1 MDLLDRLVIAFDRRQ
16 RRRLGI
22 WEFSDDPRCVFRI
35 QLATARVAVNLA
47 DGTIVRVGDRIGAF
61 HLWNEQV
68 PRIPCT
74 GPDLTWART
83 ASEVMDHSFC
93 LMADHVAA
101 NAAFEDVEA
110 LGGTFTV
117 PPSGARLLARAG
129 VETHDPGPPRSVMDW
144 VADRAMRVWVWLLRR
159 AFNPESVRGLRLR
172 DFQRRQLWLSKR
184 TLLALYGSGDAG
196 ACRR

>member
-35 QLATARVAVNLA
+35 ALTTARVGVKLA
-47 DGTIVRVGDRIGAF
+47 DGTVVRAGDRTGAF

-68 PRIPCT
+68 PRIPST

-83 ASEVMDHSFC
+83 ASQALDHSFR
-93 LMADHVAA
+93 LMARHVAA
-101 NAAFEDVEA
+101 NAVFEEVQA

-129 VETHDPGPPRSVMDW
+129 VEIHDPGTPRSLMEW
-144 VADRAMRVWVWLLRR
+144 VEDRAMRIWVWLLRR

-172 DFQRRQLWLSKR
+172 DFQRRRLWLSKR
-184 TLLALYGSGDAG
+184 TLLALYGSRDAG
-196 ACRR
+196 AHGR